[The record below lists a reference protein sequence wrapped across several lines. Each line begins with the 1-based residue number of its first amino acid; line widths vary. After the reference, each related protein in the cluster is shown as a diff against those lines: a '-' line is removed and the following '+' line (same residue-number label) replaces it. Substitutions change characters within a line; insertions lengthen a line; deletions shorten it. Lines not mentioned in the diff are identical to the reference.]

1 MSEGLKNTIIFAVGA
16 AVGSAVTWKLIK
28 TKYEQIANE
37 EIASVKETYAKKS
50 LEEIEEKS
58 DDDYEE
64 IIDEDEIKNLAEIIS
79 QNGYNEEESI
89 KEGLENMVKGPYV
102 ISPDEYDEND
112 YETETLYYYP
122 DGVLTDTYDN
132 VIEDVEGT
140 VGKKSLK
147 HFGEYEEDSVF
158 VRNDDLETDYEIL
171 LQPDDYEGE

>member
-16 AVGSAVTWKLIK
+16 AVGSAVTWKLLK

-50 LEEIEEKS
+50 LEEIEKKS

-89 KEGLENMVKGPYV
+89 KEGLKNMVKGPYV

-132 VIEDVEGT
+132 IIVDIEET
-140 VGKKSLK
+140 VGKESLTR
-147 HFGEYEEDSVF
+147 FGEYEEDSVF

-171 LQPDDYEGE
+171 LQPDNYEGE